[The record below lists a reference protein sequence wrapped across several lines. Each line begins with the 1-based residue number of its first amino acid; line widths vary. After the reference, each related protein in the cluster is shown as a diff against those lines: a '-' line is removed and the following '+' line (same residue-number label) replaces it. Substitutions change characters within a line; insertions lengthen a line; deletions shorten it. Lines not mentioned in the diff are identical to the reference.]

1 MKRKISSICIVVL
14 IVSIF
19 MTCLAPAFASDGI
32 TPRYKAIAQ
41 IASSLSI
48 SSSGGATCAGRVV
61 LDDGYTADLVVEL
74 KQDWTTIKTWT
85 SSGSL
90 VVSAGGLYYV
100 MSGHTYVVRTT
111 ATVYNSN
118 GKLVEIVAK
127 NSLESTY

>member
-19 MTCLAPAFASDGI
+19 MTCLAPAFASDKI

-41 IASSLSI
+41 ISSGLSI
-48 SSSGGATCAGRVV
+48 SSLGGASCAGDVV

-74 KQDWTTIKTWT
+74 KQDGTTIKTWT

>member
-19 MTCLAPAFASDGI
+19 MTCLAPAFASDEI
-32 TPRYKAIAQ
+32 TPRYTAISQ
-41 IASSLSI
+41 ISSSLSI
-48 SSSGGATCAGRVV
+48 SSLGGASCAGNVV

-74 KQDWTTIKTWT
+74 RQDGTTIKTWT
-85 SSGSL
+85 ASGSGSF
-90 VVSAGGLYYV
+90 SAGGLYYV
-100 MSGHTYVVRTT
+100 MSGHDYIVRTT

-127 NSLESTY
+127 NSLGSTY